1 MSWGI
6 DIQNAVFDSAW
17 LKASSFAL
25 VIFFLALASLPER
38 TKAMMVAGVGGGAG
52 GAGAVSGD
60 GVGGGPGGG
69 ATGGPG
75 GGSGG
80 GAGGMRGPGQGGY
93 QFRGGTNE
101 RAFPGRGADAE
112 AQRLMAELARKRA
125 ILEALL
131 DEDRPDMDRAR
142 VLLREIQTLK
152 IRLQEAGYG
161 RGRY

>member
-1 MSWGI
+1 MHI
-6 DIQNAVFDSAW
+6 AVFDSGW
-17 LKASSFAL
+17 LKASGVAL

-75 GGSGG
+75 GGP
-80 GAGGMRGPGQGGY
+80 GGMRAPGQGGY

-101 RAFPGRGADAE
+101 RGFPGRSAEAE

-125 ILEALL
+125 TLEALL

-142 VLLREIQTLK
+142 ALLREIQTLK